1 MLTIAAYKQIHS
13 QSWLA
18 CCERRQPLG
27 AVLHS
32 SGELSSDLHHDDST
46 INIVPYYY
54 YYYYYYYYCCYIQ
67 MLVVSGD
74 FVGDDD
80 IDSSPTF
87 ELIVEGEE
95 AEEVEQ
101 ESRCTTTMTSSAA
114 ETADVTAFT
123 SKRLRM
129 NDTGIMNVTP
139 LSEDK

>member
-1 MLTIAAYKQIHS
+1 
-13 QSWLA
+13 
-18 CCERRQPLG
+18 
-27 AVLHS
+27 
-32 SGELSSDLHHDDST
+32 
-46 INIVPYYY
+46 
-54 YYYYYYYYCCYIQ
+54 

-114 ETADVTAFT
+114 EAADVTAFT

-139 LSEDK
+139 LSECSTATVFVTDWSHVLYTDEQFVQVN